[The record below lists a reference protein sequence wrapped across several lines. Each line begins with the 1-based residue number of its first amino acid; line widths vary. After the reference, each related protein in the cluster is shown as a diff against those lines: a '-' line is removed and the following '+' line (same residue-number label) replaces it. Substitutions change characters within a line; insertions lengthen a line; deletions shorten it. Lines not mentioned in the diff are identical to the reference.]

1 MNLFLSLNDT
11 VIPYENAQQTYA
23 KAGEPKELK
32 RKGAVVVPIRERNDT
47 ERDVDV
53 IKEAIKIVSKLRE
66 FFPTHIDVMSRS
78 LSAQLSHANAINAS
92 FVVFVGKNELKEG
105 KLTLRNLGT
114 GEQEKM
120 GVEEC
125 VERIKACFDDEK

>member
-1 MNLFLSLNDT
+1 LNDT

-32 RKGAVVVPIRERNDT
+32 RKRVVVVPIRERNDT

-92 FVVFVGKNELKEG
+92 FVVFVGKNELKKREIDV
-105 KLTLRNLGT
+105 
-114 GEQEKM
+114 EKSRHGGARENGRRGM
-120 GVEEC
+120 RRKDKGV
-125 VERIKACFDDEK
+125 F